1 MAKAPEKTRP
11 RLFLIDGYALIYRAF
26 FAMISRPLTTSK
38 GENTSAAFGFT
49 RFILKVLQDYQP
61 DYLGVVLDSGDSQ
74 RTEIFPEYKATRE
87 KMPDEL
93 RSSLPRV
100 RSLVEAFR
108 IPILELEDHEADDI
122 IGTLAAR
129 ASEAGVETVIV
140 SGDKDFYQLI
150 GDGVALLNP
159 GRGGQANVDEEWVDA
174 RNASERLGVP
184 PERVCDYLALIGDSS
199 DNVPGARGIG
209 PKTAIKLI
217 EEYGSV
223 EEILARAE
231 EVGGKR
237 ARESLLE
244 NRDNVL
250 LSKRLVT
257 IMRDLPVQ
265 LDLDAL
271 AVGEPDRER
280 LKQLFAEL
288 EFHGLVREIAAPEP
302 ETAKLRAEYGV
313 VESPAQA
320 RDLAARIRDRGRV
333 AIWAV
338 GSSTDGAMRAELV
351 GLALA
356 FGPGQAWYLPLT
368 HRARTEVLELGLDD
382 AAPPDAA
389 AAEENLPALTSPD
402 MKPLRAA
409 LEDAAVGK
417 TGHDLKYALVLLRRA
432 GVELRGVAFDAML
445 ASYLI
450 EPGRR
455 DQELGSLAL
464 QHLGHSAM
472 AYEDLCGK
480 GRDATPVAECELDRV
495 RDYACE
501 KADIAARLRERLE
514 PQLGEYHLEA
524 LFRDIEM
531 PLIEVLAE
539 MEQAG
544 IGIDL
549 DFFREVSTK
558 LERDLALIQEEIWKE
573 AGEEFN
579 INSTLQLREILF
591 EKLELPVLK
600 KTKTG
605 ASTDASVLEELAAEG
620 HRLPTLLLE
629 YRQLEKLR
637 GTYVDALPILVNP
650 RTGRL
655 HTSFNQAVAATGRL
669 SSTDPNLQNIPIRTE
684 VGAELRKGFVAGAGH
699 LFLSADYSQIELRVL
714 AHLSGDATFTEA
726 FRSGADIHK
735 RTAALVFAV
744 ESEEQVTP
752 RMRGAAKTINFATI
766 YGIGPFALSKQL
778 GTTVA
783 EAKTFIESYFERLPD
798 VRKYLDRQIERA
810 YEEGYVETLAG
821 RRRYIPEVRSKNY
834 NIRQF
839 GERAATNAPVQGSA
853 ADIIKIAMVRIHRAL
868 RQRRSGSGGEGAG
881 RGVAGT
887 RMLLQVH
894 DELLFEVPEA
904 EMEAVTRLV
913 REEMEGA
920 FELAVPLKVET
931 GVGRTW
937 YDCK

>member
-1 MAKAPEKTRP
+1 MVDAPEKTRP

-49 RFILKVLQDYQP
+49 RFILKILKDYAP

-74 RTEIFPEYKATRE
+74 RTAIFPEYKATRE

-93 RSSLPRV
+93 RASLPRV

-108 IPILELEDHEADDI
+108 IPILELADHEADDI
-122 IGTLAAR
+122 IGTLASR
-129 ASEAGVETVIV
+129 ATEAEVDVVIV

-150 GDGVALLNP
+150 GEGVSLLNP

-174 RNASERLGVP
+174 RNAAERLGVP
-184 PERVCDYLALIGDSS
+184 PARVCDYLALIGDSS

-209 PKTAIKLI
+209 PKTALKLI
-217 EEYGSV
+217 ETYGPV
-223 EEILARAE
+223 EEILAHAKE
-231 EVGGKR
+231 ISGKR

-244 NRDNVL
+244 NRENVL

-257 IMRDLPVQ
+257 IIRDLPVP

-271 AVGEPDRER
+271 RVGDPDRER

-302 ETAKLRAEYGV
+302 ETDRLEADYRV
-313 VESPAQA
+313 VESVAGV
-320 RDLAARIRDRGRV
+320 RDVADRIRKAGS
-333 AIWAV
+333 ASLYALGSAV
-338 GSSTDGAMRAELV
+338 DGPMRSELV
-351 GLALA
+351 GLAVA
-356 FGPGQAWYLPLT
+356 TAPGAAWYLPLT

-382 AAPPDAA
+382 AESVHAGAA
-389 AAEENLPALTSPD
+389 DENLPALSAPD
-402 MKPLRAA
+402 MKPLRTV
-409 LEDAAVGK
+409 LEDAGIVK
-417 TGHDLKYALVLLRRA
+417 TGHDLKYATVLLRRS
-432 GVELRGVAFDAML
+432 GIELRGASFDTML

-455 DQELGSLAL
+455 DHELGSLAL

-472 AYEDLCGK
+472 AWEDLCGK
-480 GRDATPVAECELDRV
+480 GRDVTPVAECELDRV
-495 RDYACE
+495 RDFACE
-501 KADIAARLRERLE
+501 KADLADRLRERLA
-514 PQLGEYHLEA
+514 PQLEAYHLER
-524 LFRDIEM
+524 LFEDIEM
-531 PLIEVLAE
+531 PLIDVLAD

-544 IGIDL
+544 IRIDL
-549 DFFREVSTK
+549 EFFREVSRK
-558 LERDLALIQEEIWKE
+558 LERELAHIQDDIWKE

-579 INSTLQLREILF
+579 INSTPQLREILF
-591 EKLELPVLK
+591 DKLELPVLK

-605 ASTDASVLEELAAEG
+605 PSTDASVLEELAAEG
-620 HRLPTLLLE
+620 HRLPTLLME
-629 YRQLEKLR
+629 FRQLDKLR
-637 GTYVDALPILVNP
+637 STYVDALPILVNP

-669 SSTDPNLQNIPIRTE
+669 SSADPNLQNIPIRTE
-684 VGAELRKGFVAGAGH
+684 VGAELRKGFVADRGH
-699 LFLSADYSQIELRVL
+699 VFLSADYSQIELRVL
-714 AHLSGDATFTEA
+714 AHLSGDVTFTEA

-735 RTAALVFAV
+735 RTAALVFGV
-744 ESEEQVTP
+744 ENEASVTP
-752 RMRGAAKTINFATI
+752 QMRDAAKTINFATI

-798 VRKYLDRQIERA
+798 VRRYLDRQIERA

-821 RRRYIPEVRSKNY
+821 RRRYIPEVKARNY

-853 ADIIKIAMVRIHRAL
+853 ADIIKIAMVRIHEAL
-868 RQRRSGSGGEGAG
+868 SRDEEDDGGRR
-881 RGVAGT
+881 V

-894 DELLFEVPEA
+894 DELLFEVPEDRVEEITGLVRR
-904 EMEAVTRLV
+904 EMES
-913 REEMEGA
+913 A
-920 FELAVPLKVET
+920 FELSVPLKVAT
-931 GVGRTW
+931 GVGSSW

>member
-1 MAKAPEKTRP
+1 MDTPEKTRP

-49 RFILKVLQDYQP
+49 RFILKILEDYEP
-61 DYLGVVLDSGDSQ
+61 DYLGVVLDSGDSL
-74 RTEIFPEYKATRE
+74 RTEIFPDYKATRE

-93 RSSLPRV
+93 RSSLGRI

-108 IPILELEDHEADDI
+108 IPILELEDHEADDV
-122 IGTLAAR
+122 IGTLAER
-129 ASEAGVETVIV
+129 AAAADVDTVIV

-150 GDGVALLNP
+150 GDRIALLNP
-159 GRGGQANVDEEWVDA
+159 GRGGQANVGEEWVDA
-174 RNASERLGVP
+174 RNAGERLGVP

-199 DNVPGARGIG
+199 DNIPGARGIG

-217 EEYGSV
+217 EQYGPV
-223 EEILARAE
+223 EAILENAASIK
-231 EVGGKR
+231 GKR
-237 ARESLLE
+237 ARESLQE
-244 NRDNVL
+244 NRDAVL

-257 IMRDLPVQ
+257 IMRDLPVE
-265 LDLDAL
+265 LDLEAL
-271 AVGEPDRER
+271 RVGEPDRDR

-302 ETAKLRAEYGV
+302 ETARLDADYRAIESTAGV
-313 VESPAQA
+313 RDVVA
-320 RDLAARIRDRGRV
+320 RARERGSV
-333 AIWAV
+333 SLYAL
-338 GSSTDGAMRAELV
+338 GSSPDGPMRAELV
-351 GLALA
+351 GLALGL
-356 FGPGQAWYLPLT
+356 GPGDAAYFPLT
-368 HRARTEVLELGLDD
+368 HRTPSEVLDLGLDD
-382 AAPPDAA
+382 GTDPAVPEAA
-389 AAEENLPALTSPD
+389 AGNLPALPSSE
-402 MKPLRAA
+402 MKPLREL
-409 LEDAAVGK
+409 LEDGAIEK
-417 TGHDLKYALVLLRRA
+417 TGHDLKYALVVLRRA
-432 GVELRGVAFDAML
+432 GIELRGLSFDTMI

-464 QHLGHSAM
+464 QHFGHSAM

-480 GRDATPVAECELDRV
+480 GRAITPVAECGIEAV

-501 KADIAARLRERLE
+501 KADLTDRLRDRLE
-514 PQLGEYHLEA
+514 PQLGEYHLES

-531 PLIEVLAE
+531 PLVEVLAD

-544 IGIDL
+544 IRIDVE
-549 DFFREVSTK
+549 FFRGVSK
-558 LERDLALIQEEIWKE
+558 RLERDLSQIQQDIWKE

-579 INSTLQLREILF
+579 ISSTPQLREVLF
-591 EKLELPVLK
+591 DRLELPVLK

-605 ASTDASVLEELAAEG
+605 PSTDASVLEELAAQG

-629 YRQLEKLR
+629 YRQLDKLR
-637 GTYVDALPILVNP
+637 STYVDALPILVNP
-650 RTGRL
+650 RTGRI
-655 HTSFNQAVAATGRL
+655 HTTFNQAVSATGRL
-669 SSTDPNLQNIPIRTE
+669 SSTDPNLQNIPIRTD
-684 VGAELRKGFVAGAGH
+684 VGAQLRKGFLPRDGCV
-699 LFLSADYSQIELRVL
+699 FLSADYSQIELRVL
-714 AHLSGDATFTEA
+714 AHLSGDATFVDA

-735 RTAALVFAV
+735 RTAGLVFGV
-744 ESEEQVTP
+744 PEDDVTP
-752 RMRGAAKTINFATI
+752 RMRDAAKTINFATI

-810 YEEGYVETLAG
+810 YEDGYVETLVG

-853 ADIIKIAMVRIHRAL
+853 ADIIKIAMNRIAEAL
-868 RQRRSGSGGEGAG
+868 RERAD
-881 RGVAGT
+881 GT

-894 DELLFEVPEA
+894 DELLFEVPEGA
-904 EMEAVTRLV
+904 VEEVTALVSGRMEA
-913 REEMEGA
+913 A
-920 FELAVPLKVET
+920 FELNVPLKVAT
-931 GVGRTW
+931 GFGASW

>member
-1 MAKAPEKTRP
+1 MVAAPEKTRP

-38 GENTSAAFGFT
+38 GENTSASFGFT
-49 RFILKVLQDYQP
+49 RFIMKILEDYQP
-61 DYLGVVLDSGDSQ
+61 DYLGVVLDSGDSL
-74 RTEIFPEYKATRE
+74 RTEIFPDYKATRE

-100 RSLVEAFR
+100 RSLIEAFR

-122 IGTLAAR
+122 IGTLATR
-129 ASEAGVETVIV
+129 ASAEGVETVIV

-150 GDGVALLNP
+150 ADGVALLNP

-174 RNASERLGVP
+174 RNAAARLGVP

-199 DNVPGARGIG
+199 DNIPGARGIG
-209 PKTAIKLI
+209 PKTALKLI
-217 EEYGSV
+217 EQYGPV
-223 EEILARAE
+223 EEILAHAE
-231 EVGGKR
+231 EVSGKR

-244 NRDNVL
+244 NRENVL

-257 IMRDLPVQ
+257 IMRDLPVA

-271 AVGEPDRER
+271 KVGEPDREK

-302 ETAKLRAEYGV
+302 DTAKLEADYRL
-313 VESPAQA
+313 VESAA
-320 RDLAARIRDRGRV
+320 GVRDLVAAIRARGKLSLY
-333 AIWAV
+333 AL
-338 GSSTDGAMRAELV
+338 GSSTDGPMRAELV
-351 GLALA
+351 GLAIA
-356 FGPGQAWYLPLT
+356 VGAGAGWYLPLT

-382 AAPPDAA
+382 AASMAAA
-389 AAEENLPALTSPD
+389 AAEGNLPALSSPD
-402 MKPLRAA
+402 MKALRDV
-409 LEDAAVGK
+409 LEDPAVEK
-417 TGHDLKYALVLLRRA
+417 TGHDLKYAVVVLRRA
-432 GVELRGVAFDAML
+432 GIELRGVAFDTML

-455 DQELGSLAL
+455 DHELGSLAL

-480 GRDATPVAECELDRV
+480 GRDVTPVAECEIERV
-495 RDYACE
+495 REYACE
-501 KADIAARLRERLE
+501 KADIAERLRERLE
-514 PQLGEYHLEA
+514 PQLGEYHLEG
-524 LFRDIEM
+524 LFREIEM
-531 PLIEVLAE
+531 PLIDVLAD
-539 MEQAG
+539 MERAG
-544 IGIDL
+544 IRIDL
-549 DFFREVSTK
+549 DFFREVSRK
-558 LERDLALIQEEIWKE
+558 LERELGAIQEEIWKE

-579 INSTLQLREILF
+579 INSTQQLREILF
-591 EKLELPVLK
+591 EKLQLPVLK

-605 ASTDASVLEELAAEG
+605 PSTDASVLEELAAQG
-620 HRLPTLLLE
+620 HRLPMLLME

-684 VGAELRKGFVAGAGH
+684 VGAELRKGFVARDGH

-714 AHLSGDATFTEA
+714 AHLSGDATFTDA

-735 RTAALVFAV
+735 RTAALVFGA
-744 ESEEQVTP
+744 ESEDVVTP
-752 RMRGAAKTINFATI
+752 QMRDAAKTINFATI

-778 GTTVA
+778 GTSVA

-810 YEEGYVETLAG
+810 YEEGFVETLAG

-868 RQRRSGSGGEGAG
+868 EDRRSGEGREGAG
-881 RGVAGT
+881 LHGT

-894 DELLFEVPEA
+894 DELLFEIPEA
-904 EMEAVTRLV
+904 EVEEVTGLVRKEMEA
-913 REEMEGA
+913 A
-920 FELAVPLKVET
+920 FELSVPLKVAT
-931 GVGRTW
+931 GTGASW
-937 YDCK
+937 YDCKQ